1 MSVTIKQIAIFF
13 KRTEAIEEGLSCF
26 LVQRPETDRMV
37 SLKSELCGILSGLPQ
52 KDQEAGVKQYLSIA
66 SVMTNSTRLQL
77 LLKVLHDL
85 VQKKVL
91 QAL

>member
-1 MSVTIKQIAIFF
+1 
-13 KRTEAIEEGLSCF
+13 
-26 LVQRPETDRMV
+26 MV
-37 SLKSELCGILSGLPQ
+37 SLKTELSGILSGLPQ

-66 SVMTNSTRLQL
+66 SGMTNSTRLQL

-85 VQKKVL
+85 VHKKVL